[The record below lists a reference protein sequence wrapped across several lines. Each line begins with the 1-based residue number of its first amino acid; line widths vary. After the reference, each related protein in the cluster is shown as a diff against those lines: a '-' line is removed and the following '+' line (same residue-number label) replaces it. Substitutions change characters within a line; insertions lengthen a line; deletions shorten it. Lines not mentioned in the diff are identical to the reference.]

1 MQNLTASI
9 QLPALTTT
17 QVQMI
22 QSYYQGL
29 EQILRFE
36 KGLTLLERRRMMRP
50 TRENLHFVKDSI
62 DAIDQIPELCPG
74 FLDIAEVEAEAQLF
88 QQLRYLEQVHNQVG
102 DALKDLRLIKGN
114 KAFSNA
120 RLIYRSVQSAAENG
134 YPKARPI
141 YTQMR
146 RRFAAQT
153 ANLPGQEEEPLLE
166 DVDMENPAP
175 PQGQS
180 SAPVTS
186 LNAENEPPAGN
197 PDS

>member
-1 MQNLTASI
+1 MQNLTAPI

-102 DALKDLRLIKGN
+102 DALKDLRLIKGD

-146 RRFAAQT
+146 RRFATQA
-153 ANLPGQEEEPLLE
+153 ANLPALEGEPTLE
-166 DVDMENPAP
+166 DDGMENPALTE
-175 PQGQS
+175 
-180 SAPVTS
+180 APNTEATTS
-186 LNAENEPPAGN
+186 FNAENEPPAGN